1 MQLSNCS
8 LHNKNCA
15 KNEVFHEGNQI
26 LLPNPQEYVHL
37 VTFTEEIL
45 NEKRCFF
52 VNADILDR
60 DYKFKKYIHLSI
72 NVSVF
77 RIVVFVIRNDFH
89 CMKSLQ
95 IRSFSGPYFPLFGL
109 NTVIYSA
116 NLLIQSEFRE
126 IKTLYLDTFYA
137 VFSNI
142 ALLWNI
148 VLF

>member
-1 MQLSNCS
+1 MKFSMKETKFCFQIRRNMCIWSHLLKKSLMKNFVSLWMQTS
-8 LHNKNCA
+8 L
-15 KNEVFHEGNQI
+15 I
-26 LLPNPQEYVHL
+26 
-37 VTFTEEIL
+37 EIT
-45 NEKRCFF
+45 N
-52 VNADILDR
+52 
-60 DYKFKKYIHLSI
+60 FKKYIYLSI

-89 CMKSLQ
+89 CMKSVQ

-109 NTVIYSA
+109 NTEIYSA

-137 VFSNI
+137 MFSNI

-148 VLF
+148 VSFLENNQNYCY

>member
-1 MQLSNCS
+1 MKFSMKETKFCY
-8 LHNKNCA
+8 
-15 KNEVFHEGNQI
+15 QI
-26 LLPNPQEYVHL
+26 LRNMCIWSHL
-37 VTFTEEIL
+37 LKKSLMKNVVFLWMQTSLTEIT
-45 NEKRCFF
+45 N
-52 VNADILDR
+52 
-60 DYKFKKYIHLSI
+60 FKKYIHLSI

-77 RIVVFVIRNDFH
+77 KIVVFVIRNDFH

>member
-26 LLPNPQEYVHL
+26 LFPNPQKYVHL

-60 DYKFKKYIHLSI
+60 DYKF
-72 NVSVF
+72 
-77 RIVVFVIRNDFH
+77 
-89 CMKSLQ
+89 
-95 IRSFSGPYFPLFGL
+95 
-109 NTVIYSA
+109 
-116 NLLIQSEFRE
+116 
-126 IKTLYLDTFYA
+126 
-137 VFSNI
+137 
-142 ALLWNI
+142 
-148 VLF
+148 